1 MGRPVKWRRV
11 NRMPTT
17 LQFLPSDREG
27 NTAIDTHPEENILLL
42 EEYEAIRL
50 KDLEGLE
57 QEECAEQMQISRP
70 TFQRILT
77 TAHQKVADS
86 LIHGKGIRIA
96 GGNATRGV
104 CPVRC
109 LDCGHVWEDKV
120 ETLSMDRMSYS
131 CPLCHSNRI
140 VCAPFG
146 GLGNGAGS
154 QYRFCQRN
162 CWRRGVNQQINLSE
176 SERDQDADH
185 QDSD

>member
-17 LQFLPSDREG
+17 VQFLPSEKEDSTTTR
-27 NTAIDTHPEENILLL
+27 TRPAENILLL

-57 QEECAEQMQISRP
+57 QEVCAEQMQISRP

-77 TAHQKVADS
+77 IAHQKVANS
-86 LIHGKGIRIA
+86 LINGKGIRIA

-109 LDCGHVWEDKV
+109 LDCGHVWEDRI
-120 ETLSMDRMSYS
+120 ETLTLEKTSYN
-131 CPLCHSNRI
+131 CPVCHSNRI

-146 GLGNGAGS
+146 LNGQGRGE
-154 QYRFCQRN
+154 QNRFCQRG
-162 CWRRGVNQQINLSE
+162 CWRRGRNLQLSGEE